1 MKSRSVRHVK
11 LHQRVPA
18 TERAQ
23 QCAEGPASMV
33 FSIFLYD
40 IGAFGAWTAFEHRVA
55 RGATQQS
62 AILFSARESPGTN
75 DILKA

>member
-1 MKSRSVRHVK
+1 MKSWSVRHVK
-11 LHQRVPA
+11 LHRRVPA
-18 TERAQ
+18 MERAQ
-23 QCAEGPASMV
+23 QCAEGASWMV
-33 FSIFLYD
+33 FSSFLYD
-40 IGAFGAWTAFEHRVA
+40 TGAFGARTAFERSAA